1 MKLRAGRPTKGL
13 EHVDSAQGSP
23 EAKRRVKVI
32 LEVTSGALAVKDGA
46 ARLAISTTRLEQL
59 RAKALQGAVSSIEPG
74 PSGRPRK
81 AASVE
86 VAQVAE
92 LRRELDV
99 TAWEL
104 EASRV
109 REEIAL
115 VWPQLLARR
124 SGPPAGGKARASRD
138 GRPKPD
144 ARRDTGGRS
153 MS

>member
-1 MKLRAGRPTKGL
+1 MKLRSGRPTKGL
-13 EHVDSAQGSP
+13 EHVDTAQGSP

-46 ARLAISTTRLEQL
+46 MRLGISTTRLEQL
-59 RAKALQGAVSSIEPG
+59 RAQALQGAVSSIEAKP
-74 PSGRPRK
+74 PGRPRTVS
-81 AASVE
+81 SVE
-86 VAQVAE
+86 SAQVSE
-92 LRRELDV
+92 LRRELDW

-115 VWPQLLARR
+115 LWPHLVAGR
-124 SGPPAGGKARASRD
+124 GAPPGVGKARASRD

-144 ARRDTGGRS
+144 ARRGTGGRS
-153 MS
+153 VG